1 EIILVTPE
9 ARRPARVGPAA
20 GDAVS
25 ALLTLRGI
33 AVETSVVPVQFAD
46 RVLRTVP
53 DRRLAVDAVVAL
65 PRLDGPSLSGIPH
78 DDAGFVPPDEYGWVL
93 GLTDV
98 CAARDLPEF
107 PPQQC
112 SDAARQDGP

>member
-78 DDAGFVPPDEYGWVL
+78 DDAGFVPTDEYGWVL

-98 CAARDLPEF
+98 YAAGDLTQF
-107 PPQQC
+107 PLKQGGTAAQQA
-112 SDAARQDGP
+112 D